1 MLRGARDRSRVRTRR
16 RLPQPPV
23 QSPRDFR
30 TRSPD
35 HGDVTETATSQAPTP
50 LTCPPPP
57 LTALSPR
64 AHWRRRGS
72 VHQRSP
78 RLPDSLH
85 PSLHRHGDDRTNYS
99 RYQFES
105 KMPPEEEEVEQEEEP
120 LEQAEESS
128 PSDPDQDS
136 DVDTELEA
144 SLEFNPEDTVPPPQP
159 KPLQDTEADLKRE
172 TSLTSFKKSPEPQ
185 CCHGQPLDVEQARAP
200 DSSHRSI
207 HVQTSKHLFWAEKHI
222 QASEHSIEQA
232 RGAEPGWSITPLLPP
247 SHTDQKPALEDTL
260 NSKELSPSPEDQS
273 PSPEDQCDVL
283 SVSTQSLPLSPSPSL
298 SSSKLPSPIGL
309 SDVVNFASSLV
320 MASNSKELPTLV
332 KAASPKALEPS
343 VTPPNEPAAQPS
355 EEEPEPKRPP
365 QEPPKKPLE
374 AGEPQKLWHEEHRSF
389 PGACLGFNKPGVKK
403 ATIEGEVRFLQDPQ
417 PQGDKPEQQWT
428 EDQENPVG
436 SEALQVTGLG
446 GQRPLIL
453 GGHCP
458 SPTPRVPWG

>member
-23 QSPRDFR
+23 QSPRDFPQER
-30 TRSPD
+30 T
-35 HGDVTETATSQAPTP
+35 GGGGAAFTSGLPASRTVSIQASIGMGMTGANGFP
-50 LTCPPPP
+50 CCDK
-57 LTALSPR
+57 
-64 AHWRRRGS
+64 GS
-72 VHQRSP
+72 VAI
-78 RLPDSLH
+78 LDSK
-85 PSLHRHGDDRTNYS
+85 TNYS

-417 PQGDKPEQQWT
+417 PQGDKPDSVPGT
-428 EDQENPVG
+428 KKGNPLLLKIHFKL
-436 SEALQVTGLG
+436 SSPCS
-446 GQRPLIL
+446 QRND
-453 GGHCP
+453 
-458 SPTPRVPWG
+458 